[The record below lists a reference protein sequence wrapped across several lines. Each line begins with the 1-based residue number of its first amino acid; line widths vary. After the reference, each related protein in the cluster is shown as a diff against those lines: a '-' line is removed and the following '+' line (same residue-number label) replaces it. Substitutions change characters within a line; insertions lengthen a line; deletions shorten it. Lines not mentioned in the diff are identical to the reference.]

1 MTANPLV
8 AGPVDTSTAFGGAG
22 LLDSVTQL
30 SASLQSGD
38 WLAAGLSGVGV
49 ALDTAAA
56 VMDPFGSLIA
66 AGLGWLMEHLEPLKG
81 WLNDLT
87 GDAGAV
93 LGFAAT
99 WENVATAMNG
109 AGDELNRIVAADLEA
124 MSGASVVAYATYA
137 NNLADRVR
145 AGGGSAS
152 AMASALRTCSTVV
165 QVVHDLVRDTL
176 AQLVG
181 SIISWAAELVLTVGL
196 ATPYVVSQ
204 VTTRVSSLAVRVGR
218 SVTGLLTSAKSLKG
232 LLEAMKDVLARLAS
246 GVRGRLPGG
255 SGAPSAPRVPDGPSV
270 PARSPLPDISDL
282 DALHPKNPGGDLDAW
297 SDAVAARHP
306 TLEPD
311 EVRNIYR
318 YTTDQGY
325 QEMNGYLRNPSAY
338 SDADAVRIRSE
349 VDSAVSG
356 MSKLPTHGDTTFRGT
371 YFPEPVLEQWQ
382 QVGNHVSDRAFW
394 STSTE
399 AGVAEDFRIRNG
411 GNAFVTV
418 EGRSGVDV
426 QPLSHY
432 GREAEVLMPPG
443 TVFEVREA
451 QLIGEGAGSY
461 WAFVGRE
468 VAR

>member
-22 LLDSVTQL
+22 LLDSVSQL

-38 WLAAGLSGVGV
+38 WLAAGLAGVGV

-56 VMDPFGSLIA
+56 VMDPLGSLIA

-99 WENVATAMNG
+99 WENIATAMNG
-109 AGDELNRIVAADLEA
+109 AGDELNRVVTADLEA
-124 MSGASVVAYATYA
+124 MSGASVVAYAAYA

-181 SIISWAAELVLTVGL
+181 SIISWATELVVTVGL

-218 SVTGLLTSAKSLKG
+218 SVTDLLTSAKSLKG

-255 SGAPSAPRVPDGPSV
+255 GGTPSAPRVPDISYSGGTYRPR
-270 PARSPLPDISDL
+270 PASEIRALDWADDTYDLLRHDADLSADIARNLPDL
-282 DALHPKNPGGDLDAW
+282 DPAQVDRALRHVLHDEQLLGTRWGDPYRGRFDANPDMAEAFLRLRNGDGT
-297 SDAVAARHP
+297 P
-306 TLEPD
+306 TDRLLIEH
-311 EVRNIYR
+311 EIAESL
-318 YTTDQGY
+318 YTR
-325 QEMNGYLRNPSAY
+325 RNPSTTY
-338 SDADAVRIRSE
+338 EDAHDHANSV
-349 VDSAVSG
+349 AN
-356 MSKLPTHGDTTFRGT
+356 
-371 YFPEPVLEQWQ
+371 W
-382 QVGNHVSDRAFW
+382 
-394 STSTE
+394 E
-399 AGVAEDFRIRNG
+399 AAMKEG
-411 GNAFVTV
+411 G
-418 EGRSGVDV
+418 GR
-426 QPLSHY
+426 
-432 GREAEVLMPPG
+432 
-443 TVFEVREA
+443 
-451 QLIGEGAGSY
+451 
-461 WAFVGRE
+461 
-468 VAR
+468 

>member
-99 WENVATAMNG
+99 WENIATAMNG
-109 AGDELNRIVAADLEA
+109 AGDELNRVVTADLEA
-124 MSGASVVAYATYA
+124 MSGASVVAYAAYA

-218 SVTGLLTSAKSLKG
+218 SVTDLLTSAKSLKG

-255 SGAPSAPRVPDGPSV
+255 GGTPSAPRVPDAPSV

-306 TLEPD
+306 TLSPD
-311 EVRNIYR
+311 EVRGIYR
-318 YTTDQGY
+318 YTTHEGY
-325 QEMNGYLRNPSAY
+325 TEMNTYLRDPARY
-338 SDADAVRIRSE
+338 GPEDAARISQDVEAAR
-349 VDSAVSG
+349 SG
-356 MSKLPTHGDTTFRGT
+356 MSQLPTHDGVTYRGT
-371 YFPEPVLEQWQ
+371 DMPQHVLDQW
-382 QVGNHVSDRAFW
+382 QVGNNVKDEAFW
-394 STSTE
+394 STSTSE
-399 AGVAEDFRIRNG
+399 RVAHGFRGG
-411 GNAFVTV
+411 GNSFITV
-418 EGRSGVDV
+418 QGRSGVDV
-426 QPLSHY
+426 QALSHY
-432 GREAEVLMPPG
+432 GREAEILMPPG
-443 TVFEVREA
+443 TVFEVLGREA
-451 QLIGEGAGSY
+451 VSSGGFWRFIA
-461 WAFVGRE
+461 RE
-468 VAR
+468 VGP

>member
-56 VMDPFGSLIA
+56 VMDPLGSLIA

-109 AGDELNRIVAADLEA
+109 AGDELNRIVTADLEA

-181 SIISWAAELVLTVGL
+181 SIISWAAELVVTVGL

-218 SVTGLLTSAKSLKG
+218 SVTDLLTSAKSLKG

-246 GVRGRLPGG
+246 GVRGRLPGA
-255 SGAPSAPRVPDGPSV
+255 SPSRPPGAPVATGGSYRPRPRSDLRAQQWADDTYDTIRADPDFVDSVVRGNPDV
-270 PARSPLPDISDL
+270 PAADIRAAVDHVFHREHL
-282 DALHPKNPGGDLDAW
+282 LGGGVYGPPRAG
-297 SDAVAARHP
+297 RF
-306 TLEPD
+306 
-311 EVRNIYR
+311 
-318 YTTDQGY
+318 
-325 QEMNGYLRNPSAY
+325 
-338 SDADAVRIRSE
+338 DADTPNA
-349 VDSAVSG
+349 
-356 MSKLPTHGDTTFRGT
+356 
-371 YFPEPVLEQWQ
+371 
-382 QVGNHVSDRAFW
+382 
-394 STSTE
+394 E
-399 AGVAEDFRIRNG
+399 AWMRLRQGEATPNDLVMLRHEVAEAAYEAAHPG
-411 GNAFVTV
+411 AT
-418 EGRSGVDV
+418 
-426 QPLSHY
+426 Y
-432 GREAEVLMPPG
+432 REAHAHANTIANWESL
-443 TVFEVREA
+443 
-451 QLIGEGAGSY
+451 L
-461 WAFVGRE
+461 
-468 VAR
+468 

>member
-56 VMDPFGSLIA
+56 VMDPLGSLIA

-109 AGDELNRIVAADLEA
+109 AGDELNRIVTADLEA

-181 SIISWAAELVLTVGL
+181 SIISWAAELVVTVGL

-218 SVTGLLTSAKSLKG
+218 SVTDLLTSARSLKG
-232 LLEAMKDVLARLAS
+232 LLEALKDMLARLAS

-255 SGAPSAPRVPDGPSV
+255 NVSGIPADSVARATPTHPSGMRVGDGVSWRDYDEQMLDPHIHPDNVDVVEVDYDPFGGMSRAEFSEYYHSRINEYGKPDWEWPPNDGAVPGTLQIREVQPGESIVLDRIGGPGGVYFSPPDTPFSQLAVPPDRLNFPRGTWEVDTSN
-270 PARSPLPDISDL
+270 PLFAQGLVRLESSEIAGWFGQPGGGIQRRLVEMDYDDAGNQIWKPISQ
-282 DALHPKNPGGDLDAW
+282 DALENEYH
-297 SDAVAARHP
+297 
-306 TLEPD
+306 
-311 EVRNIYR
+311 I
-318 YTTDQGY
+318 
-325 QEMNGYLRNPSAY
+325 
-338 SDADAVRIRSE
+338 IRPYE
-349 VDSAVSG
+349 
-356 MSKLPTHGDTTFRGT
+356 R
-371 YFPEPVLEQWQ
+371 
-382 QVGNHVSDRAFW
+382 
-394 STSTE
+394 
-399 AGVAEDFRIRNG
+399 
-411 GNAFVTV
+411 
-418 EGRSGVDV
+418 
-426 QPLSHY
+426 
-432 GREAEVLMPPG
+432 
-443 TVFEVREA
+443 
-451 QLIGEGAGSY
+451 
-461 WAFVGRE
+461 
-468 VAR
+468 

>member
-56 VMDPFGSLIA
+56 VMDPLGSLIA

-218 SVTGLLTSAKSLKG
+218 SVTDLLTSAKSLKG

-255 SGAPSAPRVPDGPSV
+255 GGAPSAPRVPTATGGSYRPRPV
-270 PARSPLPDISDL
+270 SDL
-282 DALHPKNPGGDLDAW
+282 RAQQWADDMYDVIRADPDFVDSVVRANPDFQATDIRAAVDHVFHSEHVLGGGPYGPPHTG
-297 SDAVAARHP
+297 RF
-306 TLEPD
+306 
-311 EVRNIYR
+311 
-318 YTTDQGY
+318 
-325 QEMNGYLRNPSAY
+325 
-338 SDADAVRIRSE
+338 DADTPNAEAWLRLRQGE
-349 VDSAVSG
+349 AT
-356 MSKLPTHGDTTFRGT
+356 PTDLVMLRHEIAEAAYEAAHPGAT
-371 YFPEPVLEQWQ
+371 YRESHAHA
-382 QVGNHVSDRAFW
+382 N
-394 STSTE
+394 T
-399 AGVAEDFRIRNG
+399 VANWED
-411 GNAFVTV
+411 
-418 EGRSGVDV
+418 
-426 QPLSHY
+426 L
-432 GREAEVLMPPG
+432 L
-443 TVFEVREA
+443 
-451 QLIGEGAGSY
+451 
-461 WAFVGRE
+461 
-468 VAR
+468 

>member
-56 VMDPFGSLIA
+56 VMDPLGSLIA

-218 SVTGLLTSAKSLKG
+218 SVTDLLTSAKSLKG

-246 GVRGRLPGG
+246 GVRGRLPGAGRPGAGPGVLQRYLDDASAADLNRFPRSEAIRNYSTNIPPKPGWYDVGMHG
-255 SGAPSAPRVPDGPSV
+255 SPERVFLEHTDGSTLAIDHRTLADLIRRQPDYDGSPIRLLSCSTGRDADGIAQRLADALGTQVEAPSDTLWIWSNGATGIGPTQRNLTGEWRIFDPRT
-270 PARSPLPDISDL
+270 
-282 DALHPKNPGGDLDAW
+282 GGD
-297 SDAVAARHP
+297 AA
-306 TLEPD
+306 
-311 EVRNIYR
+311 
-318 YTTDQGY
+318 
-325 QEMNGYLRNPSAY
+325 
-338 SDADAVRIRSE
+338 
-349 VDSAVSG
+349 
-356 MSKLPTHGDTTFRGT
+356 
-371 YFPEPVLEQWQ
+371 
-382 QVGNHVSDRAFW
+382 
-394 STSTE
+394 
-399 AGVAEDFRIRNG
+399 
-411 GNAFVTV
+411 
-418 EGRSGVDV
+418 
-426 QPLSHY
+426 
-432 GREAEVLMPPG
+432 
-443 TVFEVREA
+443 
-451 QLIGEGAGSY
+451 
-461 WAFVGRE
+461 
-468 VAR
+468 